1 MNGPC
6 PEMRDKIVDMVLGG
20 LAPNQAE
27 AVQRHLTTCAPCQA
41 YAQSLQRQDETL
53 VGLGDA
59 IKSNMAGRRERA
71 IQAFEAQAA
80 TPNRTLW
87 PGRWGSVAA
96 AALILLGVGIA
107 IGRLTAPKP
116 VDVEQLR
123 TDLQT
128 ALTASLQPAIQ
139 QATLAEVDRRV
150 ATSLATGQTQLK
162 TEIVELMRAD
172 LRTFATDVVA
182 NSEQMMDRRFD
193 EFVRLVEAARL
204 KDRQRV
210 VQAFEQVELN
220 RRRDRNQIG
229 QGLKSL
235 VALTGT
241 TSSPTKN

>member
-20 LAPNQAE
+20 LAPQQAE

-41 YAQSLQRQDETL
+41 YAQSLQQQDETL
-53 VGLGDA
+53 AALGET
-59 IKSNMAGRRERA
+59 IKSDMADRRERA
-71 IQAFEAQAA
+71 IQAFESQTVA
-80 TPNRTLW
+80 PSRLVW
-87 PGRWGSVAA
+87 PGRWASVAV
-96 AALILLGVGIA
+96 AALILLGIGIA
-107 IGRLTAPKP
+107 IGRLTAPQP
-116 VDVEQLR
+116 VDIEQLR
-123 TDLQT
+123 ADLQAT
-128 ALTASLQPAIQ
+128 LTTSLQPAM
-139 QATLAEVDRRV
+139 LAEVDRRV
-150 ATSLATGQTQLK
+150 AMSLATGQTQLK
-162 TEIVELMRAD
+162 TEIVELMRED

-235 VALTGT
+235 VALTGAT
-241 TSSPTKN
+241 PNPIND